1 MRIEPAHENSD
12 AHGTSFMPKSVH
24 GKPYLAF
31 DFGAES
37 GRAVLAHLQSGIL
50 TIEEVHRFPNEPVEY
65 FGSLHWDMPRLWFE
79 VRKALARLDKVE
91 LAGIGV
97 DAWGVDYA
105 LLGEGGELLQNPYH
119 YRDRRTE
126 GVMEEVLKK
135 VGKEEIYKATGIQ
148 FMPINTLYQ
157 LVAAQRKTPKAL
169 EAAKYFLTIPDLFN
183 YWLTGHAVC
192 EFTNAT
198 TTQMVDPVKRTW
210 AAGLLQSLELPD
222 HLPAPIV
229 EPGSIVGALLP
240 DIAGHTSLAG
250 TSVIAPACHDT
261 GSAVAAISARD
272 GTAFLSSGTWSLLGT
287 EMDSPVITPDA
298 LRLNFTNEGGV
309 NGTTRLLKNVM
320 GLWMLQGCRQ
330 SWMAHG
336 HTYDYRELMELA
348 ASEASFRHLVDPDD
362 ESFLRPPDMLAAID
376 KFCTRTNQPVPQEPG
391 AYVRAV
397 LESLAFKYRV
407 VLRNLEQVTGK
418 HIGQI
423 RIIGGGSKNRL
434 LNQLTADATGR
445 KVLAGPAEATA
456 LGNVA
461 IQILATGGVA
471 SLQEVRAIVDRSFP
485 SDAFEPRE
493 TDKWDQHAE
502 RFEQYCGSIYA

>member
-1 MRIEPAHENSD
+1 
-12 AHGTSFMPKSVH
+12 MPESIH

-50 TIEEVHRFPNEPVEY
+50 TTEEVHRFANEPVEY
-65 FGSLHWDMPRLWFE
+65 GGSLRWDVARLWFE
-79 VRKALARLDKVE
+79 VRKALASLEEMK

-105 LLGEGGELLQNPYH
+105 LLGERGELLENPYH

-126 GVMEEVLKK
+126 GVMHEVLRK
-135 VGKEEIYKATGIQ
+135 VGKEEIYHATGIQ
-148 FMPINTLYQ
+148 FMHINTLYQ
-157 LVAAQRKTPKAL
+157 LFAAQRQTPKVL
-169 EAAKYFLTIPDLFN
+169 EAAKHLITIPDLFH
-183 YWLTGHAVC
+183 YWLTGNAVC

-210 AAGLLQSLELPD
+210 ATGLMQRLELPV

-229 EPGSIVGALLP
+229 EPGSIVGTLLP
-240 DIAGHTSLAG
+240 DIAKNSALAG
-250 TSVIAPACHDT
+250 TTVIAPACHDT

-272 GTAFLSSGTWSLLGT
+272 GTAFLSSGTWSLVGT
-287 EMDSPVITPDA
+287 ELDSPIITPDA
-298 LRLNFTNEGGV
+298 LRMNFTNEGGV

-320 GLWMLQGCRQ
+320 GLWMLQCCRQ
-330 SWMAHG
+330 SWTAQGRH
-336 HTYDYRELMELA
+336 YDYRELTELA
-348 ASEASFRHLVDPDD
+348 SRETPFSHLIDPDD
-362 ESFLRPPDMLAAID
+362 ESFLRPSDMPTAINQ
-376 KFCTRTNQPVPQEPG
+376 FCRRTHQHLPEEPG

-397 LESLAFKYRV
+397 LESLAFKYRL
-407 VLRNLEQVTGK
+407 VLRNLEQVSGR
-418 HIGQI
+418 HIEQI

-445 KVLAGPAEATA
+445 KALAGPAEATA

-461 IQILATGGVA
+461 IQILATGGA
-471 SLQEVRAIVDRSFP
+471 SSLQEVRAIVDRSFP
-485 SDAFEPRE
+485 TEVFEPLE

-502 RFEQYCGSIYA
+502 RFEQYCESIYA

>member
-1 MRIEPAHENSD
+1 
-12 AHGTSFMPKSVH
+12 MPKSAPT
-24 GKPYLAF
+24 KPYLAF

-50 TIEEVHRFPNEPVEY
+50 TTEEVHRFPNEPVEY
-65 FGSLHWDMPRLWFE
+65 SGSLHWDVARLWFE
-79 VRKALARLDKVE
+79 VKKALSRLGEVE

-105 LLGEGGELLQNPYH
+105 LLGESGELLENPYH

-126 GVMEEVLKK
+126 GVMEEVLTK
-135 VGKEEIYKATGIQ
+135 VSREDIYEATGIQ

-157 LVAAQRKTPKAL
+157 LFTARRQTPKL
-169 EAAKYFLTIPDLFN
+169 LDAAKYLLTIPDLFN
-183 YWLTGHAVC
+183 YWLTGNAVC

-198 TTQMVDPVKRTW
+198 TTQMADPVKRNW
-210 AAGLLQSLELPD
+210 AAGLMQRLELPA

-229 EPGSIVGALLP
+229 EPGSILGPLLP

-261 GSAVAAISARD
+261 GSAVAAIAARD

-287 EMDSPVITPDA
+287 ELDSPVITPDA

-330 SWMAHG
+330 SWAAQG
-336 HTYDYRELMELA
+336 RKYEYRELIELA
-348 ASEASFRHLVDPDD
+348 SRETSFRHLVDPDD
-362 ESFLRPPDMLAAID
+362 ESFLRPADMLTAVD
-376 KFCTRTNQPVPQEPG
+376 KFCTRTHQPVPREPG
-391 AYVRAV
+391 TYVRAV
-397 LESLAFKYRV
+397 LESLAFKYRF
-407 VLRNLEQVTGK
+407 VLRNLEHVSAK
-418 HIGQI
+418 RIEQI
-423 RIIGGGSKNRL
+423 HIIGGGSKNRL

-445 KVLAGPAEATA
+445 RVLAGPVEATA

-461 IQILATGGVA
+461 VQILATGGAA
-471 SLQEVRAIVDRSFP
+471 SLKEVRAIVDRSFP
-485 SDAFEPRE
+485 TEVFDPLE
-493 TDKWDQHAE
+493 TDKWDQQAE

>member
-1 MRIEPAHENSD
+1 MRECRQ
-12 AHGTSFMPKSVH
+12 
-24 GKPYLAF
+24 KPYLAF
-31 DFGAES
+31 DFGAQS

-50 TIEEVHRFPNEPVEY
+50 TTEEVHRFANEPVE
-65 FGSLHWDMPRLWFE
+65 FGGTLHWDVPRLWFE
-79 VRKALARLDKVE
+79 VRNALSGLGEVE

-105 LLGEGGELLQNPYH
+105 LLGERGELLQNPYH

-126 GVMEEVLKK
+126 GIMDEVLGRVTKK
-135 VGKEEIYKATGIQ
+135 EIYEATGIQ

-157 LVAAQRKTPKAL
+157 LFAARRQTPNLL
-169 EAAKYFLTIPDLFN
+169 EAAKYLLTIPDLFN
-183 YWLTGHAVC
+183 YWLTGNAVC

-198 TTQMVDPVKRTW
+198 TTQMVDPLKRAW
-210 AAGLLQSLELPD
+210 AVGLMQRLELPA

-229 EPGSIVGALLP
+229 EPGSIIGTLLP
-240 DIAGHTSLAG
+240 DIARHSCLAG
-250 TSVIAPACHDT
+250 TTVIAPACHDT

-287 EMDSPVITPDA
+287 ELDSPVITPEA

-330 SWMAHG
+330 SWTAQG
-336 HTYDYRELMELA
+336 HRHDYRELIELA
-348 ASEASFRHLVDPDD
+348 VREISFRHLIDPDD
-362 ESFLRPPDMLAAID
+362 DSFLRPPDMLMAID
-376 KFCTRTNQPVPQEPG
+376 NFCTRTHQPVPKDPG

-397 LESLAFKYRV
+397 LESLAFKYRI
-407 VLRNLEQVTGK
+407 VLRNLEHVSGK
-418 HIGQI
+418 RIEQI

-434 LNQLTADATGR
+434 LNQLTANATGR

-461 IQILATGGVA
+461 IQILATGGA
-471 SLQEVRAIVDRSFP
+471 SSLQEVRAIVDRSFP
-485 SDAFEPRE
+485 TEIFEPLE

-502 RFEQYCGSIYA
+502 RFENYCGSIYA

>member
-1 MRIEPAHENSD
+1 MPNS
-12 AHGTSFMPKSVH
+12 TH

-37 GRAVLAHLQSGIL
+37 GRAILAHLKSGIL
-50 TIEEVHRFPNEPVEY
+50 TTEEVRRFPNEPVEY
-65 FGSLHWDMPRLWFE
+65 GGSLHWDVPRLWFE
-79 VRKALARLDKVE
+79 VRKTLTLLSEVE

-105 LLGEGGELLQNPYH
+105 LLGERGELLENPFH

-126 GVMEEVLKK
+126 GVMEEVLGK
-135 VGKEEIYKATGIQ
+135 VGKEEVYEATGIQ

-157 LVAAQRKTPKAL
+157 LFAARRRTPKLL
-169 EAAKYFLTIPDLFN
+169 EAAKHLLTIPDLFH
-183 YWLTGHAVC
+183 YWLTGNAVC

-198 TTQMVDPVKRTW
+198 TTQMVNPVKRTW
-210 AAGLLQSLELPD
+210 ATGLMQRLDLPA

-229 EPGSIVGALLP
+229 EPGSILGTLLP
-240 DIAGHTSLAG
+240 DVAGHTSLAG

-261 GSAVAAISARD
+261 GSAVAAISARE

-287 EMDSPVITPDA
+287 ELDSPVITPDA

-320 GLWMLQGCRQ
+320 GLWMLQGCRR
-330 SWMAHG
+330 SWSAQG
-336 HTYDYRELMELA
+336 HSYDYRELMELA
-348 ASEASFRHLVDPDD
+348 ARETPFRHFVDPDD
-362 ESFLRPPDMLAAID
+362 ESFLHPPDMLAAID
-376 KFCTRTNQPVPQEPG
+376 KFCLRTQQPVPTDPG

-397 LESLAFKYRV
+397 LESLAFKYRL
-407 VLRNLEQVTGK
+407 VLRNLEHVCGK
-418 HIGQI
+418 HLTLI
-423 RIIGGGSKNRL
+423 RIIGGGSKNSL

-461 IQILATGGVA
+461 IQILATGGAA
-471 SLQEVRAIVDRSFP
+471 SLAEVRDVVDRSFP
-485 SDAFEPRE
+485 TEVLDPLE

>member
-1 MRIEPAHENSD
+1 
-12 AHGTSFMPKSVH
+12 MPKSIH
-24 GKPYLAF
+24 GNPYLAF
-31 DFGAES
+31 DLGAES

-50 TIEEVHRFPNEPVEY
+50 TTEEVHRFPNEPVEY
-65 FGSLHWDMPRLWFE
+65 GGSLHWDVARLWFE
-79 VRKALARLDKVE
+79 VRRALAQLGEVS

-105 LLGEGGELLQNPYH
+105 LLGERGELLENPYH

-126 GVMEEVLKK
+126 GVMAEVLGK
-135 VGKEEIYKATGIQ
+135 VSKEEIYEATGIQ

-157 LVAAQRKTPKAL
+157 LFAARRQTPKLL
-169 EAAKYFLTIPDLFN
+169 EAAKYLLTIPDLFN
-183 YWLTGHAVC
+183 YWLTGNAVC

-198 TTQMVDPVKRTW
+198 TTQMMDPGKRTW
-210 AAGLLQSLELPD
+210 ATSLMQRLDLPP

-229 EPGSIVGALLP
+229 EPGSILGTILP
-240 DIAGHTSLAG
+240 EIAGHISLAS
-250 TSVIAPACHDT
+250 TPVIAPACHDT

-272 GTAFLSSGTWSLLGT
+272 GTAFLGSGTWSLLGA
-287 EMDSPVITPDA
+287 ELDFPVITPEA

-320 GLWMLQGCRQ
+320 GLWMLQECRR
-330 SWMAHG
+330 SWIAQDQ
-336 HTYDYRELMELA
+336 TYDYRELIELA
-348 ASEASFRHLVDPDD
+348 AREAPFRCLVDPDD
-362 ESFLRPPDMLAAID
+362 ESFLRPPDMLTAID
-376 KFCTRTNQPVPQEPG
+376 KFCIRTHQPVPQVPG
-391 AYVRAV
+391 ACVRAI
-397 LESLAFKYRV
+397 LESLAFKYRF
-407 VLRNLEQVTGK
+407 VLRNLEQVSGQR
-418 HIGQI
+418 IGQI

-461 IQILATGGVA
+461 MQILATGGAA
-471 SLQEVRAIVDRSFP
+471 SLAEVRAIVDRSFP
-485 SDAFEPRE
+485 TEVFDPRE
-493 TDKWDQHAE
+493 TDKWDRHAE

>member
-1 MRIEPAHENSD
+1 
-12 AHGTSFMPKSVH
+12 MPKNIH

-50 TIEEVHRFPNEPVEY
+50 TTEEVHRFPNEPVEY
-65 FGSLHWDMPRLWFE
+65 GGALHWDVPRLWFE
-79 VRKALARLDKVE
+79 VRKALARLDEVE

-105 LLGEGGELLQNPYH
+105 LLGERGELLENPYH

-126 GVMEEVLKK
+126 GVMEEVLRK
-135 VGKEEIYKATGIQ
+135 VSKEDIYEATGIQ

-157 LVAAQRKTPKAL
+157 LFAARRQTPKLL
-169 EAAKYFLTIPDLFN
+169 EAAKYLLTIPDLFN
-183 YWLTGHAVC
+183 YWLTGNAVC

-198 TTQMVDPVKRTW
+198 TTQMVDPLKRTW
-210 AAGLLQSLELPD
+210 ASGLMQRLELPA

-229 EPGSIVGALLP
+229 EPGSIIGTILP
-240 DIAGHTSLAG
+240 DIAGHSSIAG
-250 TSVIAPACHDT
+250 VRVIAPACHDT
-261 GSAVAAISARD
+261 GSAVAAISARE

-287 EMDSPVITPDA
+287 ELDSPIITSDA
-298 LRLNFTNEGGV
+298 LRMNFTNEGGV

-330 SWMAHG
+330 SWTARG
-336 HTYDYRELMELA
+336 LSYEYRELIELA
-348 ASEASFRHLVDPDD
+348 TREPSFGHLVDPDD
-362 ESFLRPPDMLAAID
+362 ESFLRPPDMLAAINR
-376 KFCTRTNQPVPQEPG
+376 FCTRTHQPVPQEAG

-397 LESLAFKYRV
+397 LESLAFKYRFI
-407 VLRNLEQVTGK
+407 LRNLEQV
-418 HIGQI
+418 IGQRIEQI

-445 KVLAGPAEATA
+445 RVFAGPAEATA

-461 IQILATGGVA
+461 VQTVATGEAA
-471 SLQEVRAIVDRSFP
+471 SLQEVRAVVDRSFP
-485 SDAFEPRE
+485 TEVFDPLD